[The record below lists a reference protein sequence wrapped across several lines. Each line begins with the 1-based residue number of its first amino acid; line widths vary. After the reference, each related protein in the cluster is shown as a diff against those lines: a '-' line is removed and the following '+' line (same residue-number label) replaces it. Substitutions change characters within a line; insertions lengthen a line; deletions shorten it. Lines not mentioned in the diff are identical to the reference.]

1 MVKNI
6 IKGAILFLVIFFISS
21 GVLSAT
27 ELKEIDLNQ
36 AISLALE
43 NNLNLKIADLDLK
56 NARIDYEKTKAN
68 NLLTESRYIE
78 LQADLGLLQAKDNY
92 TQTRNQVIIEV
103 VQKYLQLS
111 QAKKDIAIKEKE
123 VELERNLL
131 GEIKA
136 QVRAGHKGRLDL
148 LQQENNYSNSIFNL
162 EKAND
167 DYQQCFKEFKLEL
180 GLNDQEQ
187 QQEGEFN
194 LIEVNYPE
202 IWKIEEEEAI
212 KKAIE
217 NSFTLE
223 LRKRQ
228 IELAEIDL
236 ERGEVAAS
244 PELDLQKLKN
254 NVELANLNYEKSQ
267 KELNN
272 SISKQ
277 YYTYKQAINNLD
289 LSQQNLNQTKENNSI
304 ITEQVN
310 AGLKTK
316 NDLLSAEISLLQ
328 AENNLKS
335 AILNYYMAKLT
346 LQQLIGQKIEEGEI
360 INEAKQKE

>member
-6 IKGAILFLVIFFISS
+6 IKGAILFLVMFFIFP
-21 GVLSAT
+21 GVLFAA
-27 ELKEIDLNQ
+27 EPKEMDLFQ
-36 AISLALE
+36 AINLALE

-56 NARIDYEKTKAN
+56 NAQIDYEKTKAN

-78 LQADLGLLQAKDNY
+78 LQGDLGLLQAKDNY

-111 QAKKDIAIKEKE
+111 QAKKGIAIKGKE
-123 VELERNLL
+123 VELQRNLL
-131 GEIKA
+131 EEIKA
-136 QVRAGHKGRLDL
+136 QVKAGHKGNLDL
-148 LQQENNYSNSIFNL
+148 LQQENKYRNAIFNL

-167 DYQQCFKEFKLEL
+167 DYHQHFREFKLEL
-180 GLNDQEQ
+180 GLNSQEQ
-187 QQEGEFN
+187 EEEFN

-202 IWKIEEEEAI
+202 IWKIEEEEAL

-236 ERGEVAAS
+236 ERGEAAAS

-254 NVELANLNYEKSQ
+254 NVELANLNYEKTQ
-267 KELNN
+267 KELIN
-272 SISKQ
+272 SVSKQ
-277 YYTYKQAINNLD
+277 YYIYKQAINNLD
-289 LSQQNLNQTKENNSI
+289 LSQQNLKQARENNNI
-304 ITEQVN
+304 IIEQVN